1 MWKQKPENV
10 SVPAFVPIPE
20 PVRPAAPLPAADARP
35 RAAFAGSDQTSLNKG
50 IVVKGHISGT
60 DPLFIDCTVEGT
72 ISIPGERVTIGKN
85 GHVIAAKSGEPGPC
99 ITAREIVILGSVTG
113 SVFASDRVD
122 LRAQASLAG
131 DVSTARVS
139 IEDGAYFRGGIDIRR
154 DQKPAQ
160 PATAEA
166 SSADAPAEAQPAE
179 AVEVQLSL

>member
-10 SVPAFVPIPE
+10 SVPAFVPTPE
-20 PVRPAAPLPAADARP
+20 PIRSAAPPPVADARP
-35 RAAFAGSDQTSLNKG
+35 RPVPAGSDQTSLNKG
-50 IVVKGHISGT
+50 IVVKGHISGA

-72 ISIPGERVTIGKN
+72 IYIPGERVTIGKN
-85 GHVIAAKSGEPGPC
+85 GHVIAAKSAEPGPC

-113 SVFASDRVD
+113 SVFAADRVD

-160 PATAEA
+160 APAAEEPPA
-166 SSADAPAEAQPAE
+166 ENPAEAQPAE
-179 AVEVQLSL
+179 AVEV

>member
-10 SVPAFVPIPE
+10 SVPAFVPTPE
-20 PVRPAAPLPAADARP
+20 PIRPAAPPPAADVRP
-35 RAAFAGSDQTSLNKG
+35 RPMSAGSDQTSLNKG
-50 IVVKGHISGT
+50 IVVKGHISGA

-72 ISIPGERVTIGKN
+72 IHIPGERVTIGKN
-85 GHVIAAKSGEPGPC
+85 GHVIAAKGAEPGPC

-113 SVFASDRVD
+113 SVFATDRVD

-160 PATAEA
+160 ATAAGE
-166 SSADAPAEAQPAE
+166 SAAETPAEAQPAE
-179 AVEVQLSL
+179 AVEV

>member
-10 SVPAFVPIPE
+10 SVPAFVPTPE
-20 PVRPAAPLPAADARP
+20 PVRPAVPVPAADVRP
-35 RAAFAGSDQTSLNKG
+35 RAVAASSDQTSLNKG

-72 ISIPGERVTIGKN
+72 IHIPGERVTIGKN
-85 GHVIAAKSGEPGPC
+85 GHVIAAQGAEPGPC
-99 ITAREIVILGSVTG
+99 VTAREIVILGSVTG
-113 SVFASDRVD
+113 SVFATDRVD

-154 DQKPAQ
+154 EEKLVEP
-160 PATAEA
+160 PVAEGA
-166 SSADAPAEAQPAE
+166 AAEIPESAQPAE
-179 AVEVQLSL
+179 TVEV